1 MAGAQQVDEEDRRLR
16 LGIRTEFRSP
26 RGAAAAARVGTR
38 PPRSR
43 RKARAEGTFSW
54 TRCAVDG
61 VDTEAVDGAQWAV
74 GGGQWAVGSG
84 QWAVGSGQWA
94 VGSGRWGSGR
104 WARHRACCCQR
115 CAVVVV
121 SSNDHP
127 RLTLKLLHGDETMTG
142 QQKVHDQEVRLLFE
156 SPRHSDAMAGGR
168 CPADSMGDNHTHST
182 RPTWCEPHAASSG
195 TGRQRLYSPLDPDRL
210 VSCVQRNGPSGFG
223 FGSRRSPATRA

>member
-26 RGAAAAARVGTR
+26 RGAAAAARVATR

-43 RKARAEGTFSW
+43 RKARSEGTFSW

-61 VDTEAVDGAQWAV
+61 VDTEAVDGGLWAV
-74 GGGQWAVGSG
+74 GC
-84 QWAVGSGQWA
+84 
-94 VGSGRWGSGR
+94 GRWGSGR